1 MESKLFVVLMFF
13 LHLVT
18 WAEESCLQCHI
29 NNSHVLGKGEILKDY
44 SSVRSAVLRTGHF
57 WIPREEFRSARMNF
71 DAWKETG
78 QSSFYESAKQTL
90 KQQSAQEFTEAVQVL
105 NARLKREVKGF
116 DRVSKALESENA
128 VIQKQALKALL
139 NPFYEII
146 PTESQN
152 YSFATTIKSSVQKV
166 LLVFGGTTE
175 TMEGHFELQVQS
187 LDQNKIQGK
196 VGLNRWNPKK
206 LKTSGNFEVNW
217 HGELGKLDRK
227 EELFDPLLQNCAW
240 ILQRPSSF
248 SSEPVIMIRPI
259 ALETGRVIKQEEMLA
274 KVIVDPEKDLKLSVL
289 DGEPYLRVGFE
300 VVRAEDGG
308 QIQIRGGEG
317 NAKINLA
324 GGLERAHAVL
334 ALGVRAFGM
343 TLRATM
349 EQWIQKIDPRTSRA
363 FEKQKE

>member
-1 MESKLFVVLMFF
+1 MQSKLFIVLMFF
-13 LHLVT
+13 MNLVS
-18 WAEESCLQCHI
+18 WAEESCLQCHF
-29 NNSHVLGKGEILKDY
+29 NNSHVLGKGAVLKDF

-57 WIPREEFRSARMNF
+57 WIPREEFRAARMNF
-71 DAWKETG
+71 DAWKETEE
-78 QSSFYESAKQTL
+78 SSFYEAVKETL
-90 KQQSAQEFTEAVQVL
+90 KQENAQEFKQSVQAL
-105 NARLKREVKGF
+105 NSRLKRQVKGF
-116 DRVSKALESENA
+116 NRVSRALESENV
-128 VIQKQALKALL
+128 VIQKQGLKALL

-146 PTESQN
+146 PTQSQN

-175 TMEGHFELQVQS
+175 TMEGHFELQVQG
-187 LDQNKIQGK
+187 LDQNKIQGT

-206 LKTSGNFEVNW
+206 LKTSGSFEVNW
-217 HGELGKLDRK
+217 YGELGKLDRK
-227 EELFDPLLQNCAW
+227 EDLFDPLLQNCAW
-240 ILQRPSSF
+240 ILQRPNGF
-248 SSEPVIMIRPI
+248 SNEPVTMIRPI

-274 KVIVDPEKDLKLSVL
+274 KVIVDPEKDLKISFL

-300 VVRAEDGG
+300 VVKAEDGG

-317 NAKINLA
+317 NAKVNLS

-349 EQWIQKIDPRTSRA
+349 EQWIQKIDQQTSRA
-363 FEKQKE
+363 FEKEKE